1 MAQYRHCLAFC
12 PHRQQITSITAFLIP
27 FFFIHFR
34 QKGIESGL
42 AGNKPQT
49 ETAMSDLNE
58 TLAWTGIPVPDVLNE
73 LPLQQKD
80 KIITWAQELVEHKT
94 DGFEDLFEAIG
105 MIVKYIPHFIVI
117 PLMVDHIKPRIA
129 AGVCRK
135 MSVDQATGYAND
147 LPLEYFS
154 EVSMHLESPLLAQI
168 LGKMRRHN
176 AEKFIHY
183 ELQHRL
189 TRMLDI
195 ATQLDEKILEIVAK
209 HITLPEHEDDLVKH
223 PHTEVIMKIRAMQ
236 K

>member
-1 MAQYRHCLAFC
+1 
-12 PHRQQITSITAFLIP
+12 
-27 FFFIHFR
+27 
-34 QKGIESGL
+34 
-42 AGNKPQT
+42 
-49 ETAMSDLNE
+49 MSDLND
-58 TLAWTGIPVPDVLNE
+58 TLAWTGIAVPDVLTE
-73 LPLQQKD
+73 LSSPQKD
-80 KIITWAQELVEHKT
+80 KIISWARELVEHKT
-94 DGFEDLFEAIG
+94 DGFEELFEAIG

-135 MSVDQATGYAND
+135 MHVDQATSYAND

-154 EVSMHLESPLLAQI
+154 EVSMHLECPLLALI

-195 ATQLDEKILEIVAK
+195 ATSLEDRMLELVAK
-209 HITLPEHEDDLVKH
+209 HVTLPEHEDDLVRH
-223 PHTEVIMKIRAMQ
+223 PHTDVIIKLRAMQ